1 MVKINNKYL
10 ISIEPKKRF
19 RPGEKALKE
28 IRKFQRS
35 TDLLINKL
43 PFTRLVKEITFSFHH
58 SLQWQGIALEAMQH
72 AAEDYIVIANKCIV
86 IILDNIPNFNDES
99 VNQQQRF
106 ITLIDI
112 LYEKKI
118 QMSVSS
124 EFNLENFTSSRKLIE
139 PYKRTISRLFEL
151 TSPNFNK
158 N

>member
-10 ISIEPKKRF
+10 ISIESKKRF

-72 AAEDYIVIANKCIV
+72 AAEDYIVGLMGDANLSAIHAK
-86 IILDNIPNFNDES
+86 
-99 VNQQQRF
+99 R
-106 ITLIDI
+106 ITIMPKDLQLARRIRGISKINLI
-112 LYEKKI
+112 
-118 QMSVSS
+118 
-124 EFNLENFTSSRKLIE
+124 
-139 PYKRTISRLFEL
+139 
-151 TSPNFNK
+151 
-158 N
+158 